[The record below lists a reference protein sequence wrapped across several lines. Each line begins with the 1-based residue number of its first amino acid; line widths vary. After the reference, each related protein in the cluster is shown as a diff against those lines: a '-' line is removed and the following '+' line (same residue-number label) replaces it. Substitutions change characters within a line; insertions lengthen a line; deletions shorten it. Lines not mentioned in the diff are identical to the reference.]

1 MHGNTSPRRDASAR
15 HSRYLTSPSLPSAVQ
30 KIVAQHRCNTL
41 ANSTGIKSS
50 SLPQLQSTFLSSTLG
65 ENEKAQGHCQSLY
78 SRSGTATLDDPLFS
92 GTLSKIGP
100 SARKLLELDER
111 LKVSAQKNSF
121 LRNKKGNTSKSRKKK
136 TKKEGWFQRDD
147 LGNENNDHLSPS
159 FPVLREQ
166 NETVGNRTLSHSL
179 EKSTRSGT
187 HDHTFVSTISGTL
200 MRRAK
205 EELGKDGLEDP
216 SFKATIIRKPDEEP
230 PLVQNLKKYLHREL
244 RLVCGGV
251 CVPQSVEALGPY
263 REVFRAIISSFPG
276 YASLFC
282 DIQSAYDNVLQAQSE
297 LLDNAYSKDRKNL
310 ELAQKYKEDTT
321 KMSSTIAKLEEDLIK
336 VESTIKERDHKV
348 HQVER
353 QRLQAGTSGARSDN
367 LALRK
372 QLEMSTRRIEE
383 LEESMKGDSEK
394 ILVLIGAVRECDKR
408 LKAYEAKVSLMS
420 GQVDELNEF
429 QRLAG
434 EAQAELQ
441 NYKHKFRSYV
451 SAEDFEVMKNH
462 LSQELV
468 VAQQLVRHLR
478 RTAAV
483 RSTQVDVMVRKV
495 RQLEGDQRQL
505 ISGGCDLD
513 GAAGDGRRKSFDSRR
528 KEVLTPRPNW
538 EEIYKSV
545 PELREY
551 VKPIHNDSIPTII
564 SRVQQKEETTAQASQ
579 DQNDGELLVV
589 DALNNSTSKVEFL
602 VQAIRSLKDEVEIA
616 QNERNDVVSV
626 FRQER
631 SRRSSVRGSTPNT
644 EGASSS
650 QVPSSRSGFVRKG
663 SGILNSGRRR
673 SMHNMMK
680 SLGNAP
686 LSTVIICPGT
696 HTHVPECIRCTG
708 VVERLPVP
716 LVTSS
721 RIVYQFFHS
730 ELLPML
736 ELRELSSVVQFD
748 FSRSFLRFLEKKML
762 DDEGLQKYACAPYV
776 ALNII
781 EDSKDPALRTPAL
794 VLLVHIILKTMPVRI
809 ALDATLVVKQVVDDM
824 TAIAKEQ
831 QKSRLRRQALTECLA
846 PVLELKTMEEITE
859 LRAALGTDVSFDLY
873 SLISIENRFLRT
885 FFYQQCQS
893 SMDMYTKL
901 LSSLSARSTD
911 MLEETYDKL
920 ITLNDLKSA
929 IYDAEPKTPEVIVRE
944 LTENSTRRSEEGGA
958 QTEEKLRLTD
968 VIAILDVSPIFLRT
982 AKVSRDQCSL

>member
-1 MHGNTSPRRDASAR
+1 MHGNTSARRDAAAR
-15 HSRYLTSPSLPSAVQ
+15 HSRYLTSPSLPSEVQ

-41 ANSTGIKSS
+41 ANSAGKKSS

-65 ENEKAQGHCQSLY
+65 EGTRGQCQSLY

-92 GTLSKIGP
+92 DTLSNIGP
-100 SARKLLELDER
+100 SARKLLELDEKR
-111 LKVSAQKNSF
+111 KASAQKNSF
-121 LRNKKGNTSKSRKKK
+121 LRNRDGTVCKSKRKK
-136 TKKEGWFQRDD
+136 TKKEGWIQRDKV
-147 LGNENNDHLSPS
+147 GNENNNYLSPS
-159 FPVLREQ
+159 FSALPEL
-166 NETVGNRTLSHSL
+166 NETVENTTLSHSL
-179 EKSTRSGT
+179 QKNAKSGT
-187 HDHTFVSTISGTL
+187 RNRTFMTTISGSL
-200 MRRAK
+200 MRCAND
-205 EELGKDGLEDP
+205 ELGKDGLEEQP
-216 SFKATIIRKPDEEP
+216 FKATIIRKPDEEP

-263 REVFRAIISSFPG
+263 REVFRAITSSFPG

-297 LLDNAYSKDRKNL
+297 LLDNASSKDRKNL

-321 KMSSTIAKLEEDLIK
+321 KMSSTIAKLEADLIK
-336 VESTIKERDHKV
+336 VENTIKERDHKV

-353 QRLQAGTSGARSDN
+353 QRLQAGSSGARSDN

-372 QLEMSTRRIEE
+372 QLEMSTRRVEE

-420 GQVDELNEF
+420 GQVEELNEF

-434 EAQAELQ
+434 EAQGELQ

-483 RSTQVDVMVRKV
+483 RSTQVDVMMRKV

-505 ISGGCDLD
+505 VSGGSDLD
-513 GAAGDGRRKSFDSRR
+513 DAAGNGRRKSFDARR

-545 PELREY
+545 PELREH
-551 VKPIHNDSIPTII
+551 VKPIHNDSIPAII

-589 DALNNSTSKVEFL
+589 DALNNSSSKVEFL
-602 VQAIRSLKDEVEIA
+602 VQAIKSLKEEVEIA

-631 SRRSSVRGSTPNT
+631 GRRSSFRGNTPNT
-644 EGASSS
+644 DGPNSS
-650 QVPSSRSGFVRKG
+650 QIPSSRSGFVRRG
-663 SGILNSGRRR
+663 SGVFNSGRRR
-673 SMHNMMK
+673 SMQNMMK
-680 SLGNAP
+680 SLGNIP

-708 VVERLPVP
+708 VVDRLPVP
-716 LVTSS
+716 FVTAS
-721 RIVYQFFHS
+721 RIVYQFFLS

-736 ELRELSSVVQFD
+736 ELRELSSVAHFD
-748 FSRSFLRFLEKKML
+748 FSRSFLRFLEKKMPE
-762 DDEGLQKYACAPYV
+762 DEGLQKYACAPYV

-781 EDSKDPALRTPAL
+781 EDSKDPELRTPAL

-846 PVLELKTMEEITE
+846 PVLELKTVDEIAE

-873 SLISIENRFLRT
+873 SLINIENRFLRT

-893 SMDMYTKL
+893 SMDMYKKL
-901 LSSLSARSTD
+901 LTSLSARSND
-911 MLEETYDKL
+911 MLEDTYDKL
-920 ITLNDLKSA
+920 ITLDDLKTA
-929 IYDAEPKTPEVIVRE
+929 IYEAEPKTPEVIVRE
-944 LTENSTRRSEEGGA
+944 LTENSTRRNEEGAA

-982 AKVSRDQCSL
+982 PKVSREQCTL